1 MSEIDLKI
9 INEIYTIL
17 EKLNANDELLSVIG
31 SWKDTL
37 EDEQILNEL
46 VKINNSIEV
55 KITKHE
61 DLFESVMILYNDCI
75 RMRGNAITQKEANIL
90 IENKYDAGFFAGVEK
105 TYQNTERLLQE
116 IINDYNMR
124 LSIKK
129 I

>member
-1 MSEIDLKI
+1 MSEVDLKI
-9 INEIYTIL
+9 INEIYTIV
-17 EKLNANDELLSVIG
+17 EKLNANTELLSIID

-37 EDEQILNEL
+37 EDDQILNEL

-55 KITKHE
+55 KITKNE

>member
-1 MSEIDLKI
+1 M
-9 INEIYTIL
+9 
-17 EKLNANDELLSVIG
+17 
-31 SWKDTL
+31 
-37 EDEQILNEL
+37 
-46 VKINNSIEV
+46 KIN

>member
-1 MSEIDLKI
+1 MTEC
-9 INEIYTIL
+9 
-17 EKLNANDELLSVIG
+17 
-31 SWKDTL
+31 
-37 EDEQILNEL
+37 
-46 VKINNSIEV
+46 
-55 KITKHE
+55 E

>member
-9 INEIYTIL
+9 INELYTTL
-17 EKLNANDELLSVIG
+17 QKLNVNHELLSIIG

-46 VKINNSIEV
+46 VKINNSLEI

-61 DLFESVMILYNDCI
+61 DLFESVMILYHDCV

-105 TYQNTERLLQE
+105 TYQNTERLLHD
-116 IINDYNMR
+116 IINDYNFR
-124 LSIKK
+124 LFIKR

>member
-17 EKLNANDELLSVIG
+17 EKLNANNELLSIIG

-37 EDEQILNEL
+37 EDGQILNEL

-55 KITKHE
+55 KITKNE
-61 DLFESVMILYNDCI
+61 DLFGSVMILYNDCI

>member
-1 MSEIDLKI
+1 M
-9 INEIYTIL
+9 
-17 EKLNANDELLSVIG
+17 LSIIG

-61 DLFESVMILYNDCI
+61 DLFESVMILYNDCT
-75 RMRGNAITQKEANIL
+75 RMRGNAITQKEVNIL
-90 IENKYDAGFFAGVEK
+90 IENRYDAGFFAGVEK

-129 I
+129 NEKNKI

>member
-9 INEIYTIL
+9 INEIQVIL
-17 EKLNANDELLSVIG
+17 EKLNANTELLSIIN

-46 VKINNSIEV
+46 VRINNSIEV

-61 DLFESVMILYNDCI
+61 DLFESVMILYNDCV

-105 TYQNTERLLQE
+105 TYQNTERLLHD
-116 IINDYNMR
+116 IINDYNFR
-124 LSIKK
+124 LFIKR

>member
-9 INEIYTIL
+9 INQIYTIL
-17 EKLNANDELLSVIG
+17 EKLNANNELLSVIG

-75 RMRGNAITQKEANIL
+75 RMRGNAITQKEVNIL

>member
-1 MSEIDLKI
+1 M
-9 INEIYTIL
+9 
-17 EKLNANDELLSVIG
+17 
-31 SWKDTL
+31 
-37 EDEQILNEL
+37 
-46 VKINNSIEV
+46 

-61 DLFESVMILYNDCI
+61 DLFESVMILYNDCV
-75 RMRGNAITQKEANIL
+75 RMRGNAITQKKANIL

-124 LSIKK
+124 LCIKK

>member
-9 INEIYTIL
+9 INEMYTIL
-17 EKLNANDELLSVIG
+17 EKLNANNELLSIIG

-37 EDEQILNEL
+37 EDGQILNEL

>member
-17 EKLNANDELLSVIG
+17 EKLNANNELLSIIG

-37 EDEQILNEL
+37 EDGQILNEL

-55 KITKHE
+55 KITKNE

>member
-1 MSEIDLKI
+1 MSEVDLKI

-17 EKLNANDELLSVIG
+17 EKLNANNELLSIIG